1 MRFGVRPS
9 SHTREASCSDQPW
22 KARLM
27 SERHKKWDTPVNPR
41 DSGLIPEAAE
51 LGTLQS
57 DMNSWIGGPL
67 WSSAL
72 QRV

>member
-27 SERHKKWDTPVNPR
+27 SERHKKWDTR
-41 DSGLIPEAAE
+41 SIRAI
-51 LGTLQS
+51 LG
-57 DMNSWIGGPL
+57 
-67 WSSAL
+67 SS
-72 QRV
+72 QRLRSSVHYNRT